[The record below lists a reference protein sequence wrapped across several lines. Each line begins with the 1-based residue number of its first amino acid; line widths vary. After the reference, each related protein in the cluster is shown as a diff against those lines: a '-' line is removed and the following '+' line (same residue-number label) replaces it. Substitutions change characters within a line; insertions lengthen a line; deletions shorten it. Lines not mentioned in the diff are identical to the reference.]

1 MVSIEGCKENFKRSQ
16 KVTIRYFILCGPFA
30 IILCRRFDKE
40 RILNNRHLRMIWI

>member
-30 IILCRRFDKE
+30 ISYIEDLTRKGY
-40 RILNNRHLRMIWI
+40 

>member
-16 KVTIRYFILCGPFA
+16 KVTIRYFILCGSFA
-30 IILCRRFDKE
+30 IILYRRFDKE